1 MNARTKKLAVLF
13 VLTLTLF
20 AGAKHMNAEAP
31 AEAPAEQQLT
41 ELAEQWCKQLAAD
54 PSFATWRGAKLSVYP
69 LGPGTHSWMVIL
81 SQQEERVGYF
91 IIHAVEN
98 GGYTL
103 GEYGLDP
110 YISLLDSFEQQTS
123 LLPGTYSNE
132 NNEAAAF
139 YYIHPFLA
147 VYASNNAAEGLYE
160 LFSSEQ
166 LPVTIDQFKVEAQS
180 SSLKAKQ
187 AELQALRNNKI
198 ATAGLSR
205 LASFAHVEPFDS
217 YASMP
222 WLTKASLNQNYSLKD
237 IDKLKAQIIKTIQ
250 KDEQLR
256 YVTEQYNGK
265 VLFASSVT
273 GYHQWDEQL
282 YVALSVPE
290 HQTAV
295 RYVPL
300 PDLMAYGHFYR

>member
-1 MNARTKKLAVLF
+1 MNSRTKKLAVLF

-31 AEAPAEQQLT
+31 AEQQLK

-91 IIHAVEN
+91 IIHAEEN
-98 GGYTL
+98 GGYKL

-110 YISLLDSFEQQTS
+110 YIT
-123 LLPGTYSNE
+123 NE
-132 NNEAAAF
+132 NNEAAEF

-147 VYASNNAAEGLYE
+147 VYASSNVAEGLYE

-166 LPVTIDQFKVEAQS
+166 LPVTIEQFKAEAKS

-187 AELQALRNNKI
+187 AELKALTNNGH
-198 ATAGLSR
+198 AAASLSK
-205 LASFAHVEPFDS
+205 LASFALIEPFDS
-217 YASMP
+217 FASMP
-222 WLTKASLNQNYSLKD
+222 WLTKDSLNQNYSLKELNT
-237 IDKLKAQIIKTIQ
+237 LKAQIIKAIQ

-256 YVTEQYNGK
+256 YVTEQYK
-265 VLFASSVT
+265 ETVLFASSVT

-282 YVALSVPE
+282 FVALSVPE

-295 RYVPL
+295 RYISL
-300 PDLMAYGHFYR
+300 PDLMAYGQFYR